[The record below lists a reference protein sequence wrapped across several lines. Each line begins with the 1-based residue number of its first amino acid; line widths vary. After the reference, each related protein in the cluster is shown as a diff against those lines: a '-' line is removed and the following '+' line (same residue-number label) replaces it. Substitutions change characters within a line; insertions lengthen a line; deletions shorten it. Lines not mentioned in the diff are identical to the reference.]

1 MMNPVKQY
9 RRMKRIVD
17 YYEGNMLAM
26 MRCQKYAELGLMLL
40 SNVKAGDTV
49 YLIGSRLCIFN
60 EVKECIVQKI
70 EFIGQNDAMIHAIDL
85 SPSGYGEKYKV
96 RNRQFNKLFFLD
108 KGKARERLR
117 SIWKGAA
124 RNEKS

>member
-9 RRMKRIVD
+9 RRMQRIVD

-26 MRCQKYAELGLMLL
+26 MRCQKYAELGLLLL

-49 YLIGSRLCIFN
+49 YLIGSNLRIFS
-60 EVKECIVQKI
+60 EVRRCNVRKI
-70 EFIGQNDAMIHAIDL
+70 EFIGQNDAMIYAMDVG
-85 SPSGYGEKYKV
+85 PSTYGEMFHV
-96 RNRQFNKLFFLD
+96 RNRQFNKLFFRD
-108 KGKARERLR
+108 EGKARERLR
-117 SIWKGAA
+117 SIREREV